1 MTLVKKRTWLF
12 LLLLLVLGSFLA
24 FMRRPETIQYITIP
38 VRYGDIEQTVIASG
52 TLNAVNQVSVG
63 SQVSGQLKSL
73 KVALGDQV
81 TQGQLIAEIDPILQQ
96 YTLRQAQAT
105 LDSTKAQKQAK
116 QALLHQYELAYRR
129 QQQMWQQDAT
139 ARSNVEE
146 AAASLETTRAA
157 ISQLEAEIK
166 SAQVSTWTPPCRANA
181 FNNNLKVGQQHYI
194 RLFIGICVCH
204 SQDKFRFE
212 FDLIR

>member
-96 YTLRQAQAT
+96 
-105 LDSTKAQKQAK
+105 
-116 QALLHQYELAYRR
+116 
-129 QQQMWQQDAT
+129 
-139 ARSNVEE
+139 
-146 AAASLETTRAA
+146 
-157 ISQLEAEIK
+157 
-166 SAQVSTWTPPCRANA
+166 
-181 FNNNLKVGQQHYI
+181 
-194 RLFIGICVCH
+194 
-204 SQDKFRFE
+204 
-212 FDLIR
+212 

>member
-12 LLLLLVLGSFLA
+12 LLLLLVLGSLLT
-24 FMRRPETIQYITIP
+24 FMRRPETIQYMTIP

-166 SAQVSTWTPPCRANA
+166 SAQVSYMDSPLPS
-181 FNNNLKVGQQHYI
+181 K
-194 RLFIGICVCH
+194 
-204 SQDKFRFE
+204 RF
-212 FDLIR
+212 